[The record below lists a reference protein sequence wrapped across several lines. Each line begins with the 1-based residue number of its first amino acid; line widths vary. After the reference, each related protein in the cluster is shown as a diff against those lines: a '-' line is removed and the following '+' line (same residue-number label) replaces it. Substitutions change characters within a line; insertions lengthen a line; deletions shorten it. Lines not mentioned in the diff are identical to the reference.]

1 MHNFVLNAQKR
12 EILGKRESRRIKN
25 AGKIPAIIYSKSGNI
40 NISLD
45 DKEFCHQYF
54 KGRALTSVAEINF
67 DNKKI
72 KAVAHKIEL
81 DPVTDHPIHI
91 DFIICEE
98 KKDIRFKPS
107 LNFINQDK
115 SPGLKKGGFLHI
127 VLRRVEAVS
136 KDPKFIVDKIDI
148 DTGSMQVGHK
158 VKASN
163 LQLPEGVS
171 LLKKNDFS
179 IASII
184 GRGSKS
190 EDEVSTAA
198 TPAAGAAAA
207 TPAAG
212 APAAAAT
219 PAAKQ
224 PAKPAKK

>member
-25 AGKIPAIIYSKSGNI
+25 SGKIPAIIYSKSGNI

-54 KGRALTSVAEINF
+54 KGGALTSVAEINL

-72 KAVAHKIEL
+72 KAVAHKIDL

-98 KKDIRFKPS
+98 KKDIRFKPR
-107 LNFINQDK
+107 LDFINQDK
-115 SPGLKKGGFLHI
+115 SSGLKKGGFLHV
-127 VLRRVEAVS
+127 VLRRVEAVC
-136 KDPKFIVDKIDI
+136 KDSKFIVDKIDV
-148 DTGSMQVGHK
+148 DTSSMQVGHK

-163 LQLPEGVS
+163 LVLPEGVS

-190 EDEVSTAA
+190 EDDSTAA
-198 TPAAGAAAA
+198 APAAGAAA

-212 APAAAAT
+212 APAAGAT

>member
-25 AGKIPAIIYSKSGNI
+25 SGKIPAVIYSKSGNI

-54 KGRALTSVAEINF
+54 KGGALTSVAEINF

-72 KAVAHKIEL
+72 KAVAHKIDL
-81 DPVTDHPIHI
+81 DPVTDHPVHV
-91 DFIICEE
+91 DFITCED

-115 SPGLKKGGFLHI
+115 SPGLKKGGFLHV
-127 VLRRVEAVS
+127 VLRKVEAIC
-136 KDPKFIVDKIDI
+136 KDAKFIVDKIDI
-148 DTGSMQVGHK
+148 DTSSMQVGHK
-158 VKASN
+158 VRSSN
-163 LQLPEGVS
+163 LKLPEGVS
-171 LLKKNDFS
+171 LLKKADFS

-190 EDEVSTAA
+190 EDESAA
-198 TPAAGAAAA
+198 APAAAAAA

-212 APAAAAT
+212 APAAAT

-224 PAKPAKK
+224 PAKPAAKK